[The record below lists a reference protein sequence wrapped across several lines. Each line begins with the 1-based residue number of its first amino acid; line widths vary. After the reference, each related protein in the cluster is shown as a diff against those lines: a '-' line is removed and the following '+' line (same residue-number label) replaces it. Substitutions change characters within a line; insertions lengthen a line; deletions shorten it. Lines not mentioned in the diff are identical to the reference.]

1 MSRIDDLLGA
11 IRRGDAKAADALLAA
26 NPDLANA
33 RDTGGNSPLL
43 IATYAGKQDLV
54 RLLLERSARP
64 SFFEACALG
73 LVADVRR
80 HLRENPGVVGAYAHD
95 GWPPLH
101 LAAYFGH
108 RETAEA
114 LLDAGADV
122 LASAR
127 NAEANLAIN
136 AAAAGPRADR
146 RPDIIGCSSRAGAPS
161 MVGGRRAA
169 TPRCTRP
176 PTTEIRHSSGFCW
189 TAAPIDR
196 CVRAR
201 ARRRWTSPAS
211 TDGTRSRASWA
222 GDRGVQPR

>member
-122 LASAR
+122 LAIAR

-146 RPDIIGCSSRAGAPS
+146 RPDIIRLLIARGCPVDGRGSPSGHTPLHEATYNGDQALVRFLLDSGADRSLRTGEGETPLDIAGKHGRHEVARLL
-161 MVGGRRAA
+161 GG
-169 TPRCTRP
+169 
-176 PTTEIRHSSGFCW
+176 
-189 TAAPIDR
+189 
-196 CVRAR
+196 
-201 ARRRWTSPAS
+201 
-211 TDGTRSRASWA
+211 
-222 GDRGVQPR
+222 